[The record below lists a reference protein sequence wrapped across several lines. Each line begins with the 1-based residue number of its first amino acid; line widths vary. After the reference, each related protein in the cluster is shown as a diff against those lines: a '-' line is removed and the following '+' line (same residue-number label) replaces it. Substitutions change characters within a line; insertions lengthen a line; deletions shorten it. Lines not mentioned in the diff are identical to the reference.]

1 MAHQQNRRTNRSCK
15 QVADKSST
23 QHPESET
30 TEGSEHN
37 VEVPGQATGEQQLAR
52 EEKSTSEAASDQVQ
66 AGQEMSEGEKSEKK
80 NRAESDR

>member
-66 AGQEMSEGEKSEKK
+66 GRTGNERRRKIREEKQS
-80 NRAESDR
+80 

>member
-1 MAHQQNRRTNRSCK
+1 
-15 QVADKSST
+15 VADKSST

-66 AGQEMSEGEKSEKK
+66 GRTGNERRRKIREEKQS
-80 NRAESDR
+80 